1 MEKVKKTS
9 LADGK
14 MIKRA
19 IKDSFIKLSPMTEAK
34 NPVMFLVYVSAILTT
49 GLFVL
54 SLVGIQ
60 DAPAGF
66 IFGWRSSCG
75 SLSFSLTLR
84 RRLPKEEER
93 PRQTL

>member
-34 NPVMFLVYVSAILTT
+34 NPVMFLVY
-49 GLFVL
+49 L
-54 SLVGIQ
+54 SLIH
-60 DAPAGF
+60 
-66 IFGWRSSCG
+66 I
-75 SLSFSLTLR
+75 
-84 RRLPKEEER
+84 
-93 PRQTL
+93 